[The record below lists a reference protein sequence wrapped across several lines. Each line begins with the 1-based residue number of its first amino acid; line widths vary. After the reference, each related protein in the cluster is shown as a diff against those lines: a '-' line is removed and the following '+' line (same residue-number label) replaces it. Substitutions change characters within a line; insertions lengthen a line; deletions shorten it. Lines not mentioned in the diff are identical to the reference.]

1 MPEFTHLIP
10 NFTQKCVVNASYSHA
25 ATEWLRN
32 IYQGSPIMVR
42 GGRPHKLFLAISHSI
57 TTGDQHITSEAI
69 LGIKFYHSSR
79 QPGLSPELWLISF
92 HFKPAR

>member
-1 MPEFTHLIP
+1 MPCEIQHTNNLWAQQIISVSIKLASHTRPTMPEFTHLNP

-42 GGRPHKLFLAISHSI
+42 GG
-57 TTGDQHITSEAI
+57 
-69 LGIKFYHSSR
+69 
-79 QPGLSPELWLISF
+79 
-92 HFKPAR
+92 